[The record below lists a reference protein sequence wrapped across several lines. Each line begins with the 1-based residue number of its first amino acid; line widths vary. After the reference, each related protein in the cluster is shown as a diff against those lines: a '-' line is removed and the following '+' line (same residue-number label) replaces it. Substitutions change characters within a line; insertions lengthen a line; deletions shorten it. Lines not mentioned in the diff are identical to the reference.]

1 MKTFPFHRLILA
13 LLALLAAAG
22 LPAATQ
28 AFPSQQSEPTA
39 LTPAALANMSYR
51 SELGAEGV
59 VTLVDGRFEESE
71 TGWVAGIRA
80 ATLATGTLDGQPV
93 AAVQF
98 FESGGGSGLFVSL
111 ALVVEQEGLPVN
123 LASAP
128 LGDRVQVN
136 TLTVADDQIQVELVR
151 HGEGDPM
158 CCPTELVNL
167 TYAWEDNQLVP
178 VAEVVLGRAPLL
190 SLDLEIPYQR
200 TVLPSQPYTASQLSG
215 DLPVYTELLFD
226 ESTEAPTL
234 ALYPV
239 EEALRVWEEAGD
251 LTGSEQLAALQRI
264 LAEQPASL
272 NAPLPPPATGEAV
285 EGQVAYL
292 SGDGFS
298 GVRFVAELDDASLIY
313 HFSGLSDDG
322 RYWVAAQRPVE
333 AAATAD
339 DSWQLSELDAIV
351 EALSIQLPAT
361 TELETLSYP
370 SLLLERPVLLKNGL
384 YTETVVAD
392 DGIASTT
399 TLFLLEEPRAF
410 GQFEGLDATL
420 AVLGE
425 NGGGTGNFLSLVLL
439 QKIEDELVAT
449 ASIFLGDRPQV
460 LAAAFDPA
468 DRIRLDLIQV
478 GANDAFC
485 CPTMPMSL
493 TLVKVGDRLMVERT
507 VAATLDSTSV
517 ADKGAFAESIQAAV
531 VPATAYD
538 NTLPPLNGQ
547 GLPKHFVWTFG
558 TADLGV
564 PAQQASNGYVAVYPV
579 AAYRQIWQEA
589 GDLTVEEALAALEG
603 LLAERPASPPP
614 VLPQQNASN
623 DFAAQIRYLDR
634 ADGGAGVR
642 FVGRFAQD
650 LSPVENTQLRYV
662 FQGLSGDG
670 EFLIVA
676 MLPVTTTALP
686 AAPQELDAT
695 AYAEFA
701 DSYATYL
708 TELTTTFDSLPS
720 TDFSPDLAAL
730 DELLLSVAPAA
741 ESNPLA
747 PAALANLAFNSE
759 LTLDG
764 RALLADGVYT
774 ESIDGESASWIEVR
788 LLADPIAYNT
798 LDGQEAAAAILTES
812 SGGSGIFVSLALVL
826 LSEGEATHVASAPL
840 GDRVQVQ
847 ALTFDDNGQIEV
859 SLLVQGPDDPLCCPS
874 QPLNQRYAWQEG
886 TLLLVEEVAG
896 PTESAESA
904 PDGGA
909 DALPGTAWAWQGTAY
924 GNDTVVAPV
933 DPTRYVIEFGTD
945 GTVNVQDDC
954 NQLGGVYS
962 VAGDTELIIELQT
975 STMAACAPESLHDQF
990 ILDLSGVAS
999 YLFEEGRLYVALRYD
1014 TGIMEFAPAE

>member
-28 AFPSQQSEPTA
+28 AFPSQQSEPGA

-51 SELGAEGV
+51 SELGEDGV

-71 TGWVAGIRA
+71 QGWVAGIRA
-80 ATLATGTLDGQPV
+80 ATIATGTLDGQPV

-98 FESGGGSGLFVSL
+98 FESGGGSGVFVSL
-111 ALVVEQEGLPVN
+111 ALVIEQEGVLVN
-123 LASAP
+123 PASAP

-136 TLTVADDQIQVELVR
+136 TLAVADNQIQVELVR
-151 HGEGDPM
+151 HGEGDPI

-167 TYAWEDNQLVP
+167 AYVWEDNQLVQ

-200 TVLPSQPYTASQLSG
+200 AVLPSQPYTASQLSG
-215 DLPVYTELLFD
+215 DLSVYTELVFD

-234 ALYPV
+234 TLYPV
-239 EEALRVWEEAGD
+239 EEALRVWEETGD

-272 NAPLPPPATGEAV
+272 DAPLPPPATGEPM

-292 SGDGFS
+292 SGEGFS
-298 GVRFVAELDDASLIY
+298 GVRFVAQLDDASLSY

-322 RYWVAAQRPVE
+322 RYWVAAQRPLE
-333 AAATAD
+333 APAE
-339 DSWQLSELDAIV
+339 DSWQPQLSELDAIV
-351 EALSIQLPAT
+351 EALSLPAT
-361 TELETLSYP
+361 TDLERLSYP

-392 DGIASTT
+392 DGFASTT
-399 TLFLLEEPRAF
+399 AVFLLEKPRAF
-410 GQFEGLDATL
+410 GQFEGLDAAL

-439 QKIEDELVAT
+439 QKVEDELVAT
-449 ASIFLGDRPQV
+449 ASIFLGDRPRV
-460 LAAAFDPA
+460 LAAAFDPT

-493 TLVKVGDRLMVERT
+493 TLVKVGDRLVVERT
-507 VAATLDSTSV
+507 VAATLDSSSV
-517 ADKGAFAESIQAAV
+517 ADKGAFAESIQATV

-538 NTLPPLNGQ
+538 NTLPPLSGQ
-547 GLPKHFVWTFG
+547 GLPKHFAWTFG
-558 TADLGV
+558 TADLDV
-564 PAQQASNGYVAVYPV
+564 LQAANGYVAVYPV
-579 AAYRQIWQEA
+579 AAYRQLWQEA
-589 GDLTVEEALAALEG
+589 GDPAVEETLAALES

-623 DFAAQIRYLDR
+623 DFSAQIRYLDR

-642 FVGRFAQD
+642 FVGRFVQD
-650 LSPVENTQLRYV
+650 LSPVENSQLRYV

-686 AAPQELDAT
+686 DAPQELDAT
-695 AYAEFA
+695 AYAEFV
-701 DSYATYL
+701 DSYATTL
-708 TELTTTFDSLPS
+708 TALTTTFDRLPS

-730 DELLLSVAPAA
+730 DELLLSVTPMV

-759 LTLDG
+759 LALEG
-764 RALLADGVYT
+764 RALLANGVYT
-774 ESIDGESASWIEVR
+774 ESIDEESASGIEVR
-788 LLADPIAYNT
+788 LLADPIAYST
-798 LDGQEAAAAILTES
+798 LDGQEAAATILTES
-812 SGGSGIFVSLALVL
+812 GGGSGLFVSLALVVL
-826 LSEGEATHVASAPL
+826 TEGEATHVASAPL
-840 GDRVQVQ
+840 GDRVDVQ

-859 SLLVQGPDDPLCCPS
+859 SLLVLGPEDPLCCPS
-874 QPLNQRYAWQEG
+874 QPITQRYAWQED

-896 PTESAESA
+896 STESAENT
-904 PDGGA
+904 PEDGA
-909 DALPGTAWAWQGTAY
+909 QALPGTAWAWQGTAY

-945 GTVNVQDDC
+945 GTVSVQDDC
-954 NQLGGVYS
+954 NQLDGVYS
-962 VAGDTELIIELQT
+962 IADDVELIIELQT

-990 ILDLSGVAS
+990 VLDLSGIAS
-999 YLFEEGRLYVALRYD
+999 YLFEEGRLYAALRYD